1 MKVLGAAPVLR
12 VTDLASAVRFY
23 CEVLGFTVEFEYD
36 DYVILEI
43 DHSQVHLAGPAAGKP
58 AGGGTVY
65 VFCEEV
71 DEFFGRIR
79 AGGAKVPGLKV
90 IREPGNQFYCMRDF
104 RIHDPDGNELTFG
117 RALSAEE
124 RARI

>member
-1 MKVLGAAPVLR
+1 MKVLAAAPVLR
-12 VTDLASAVRFY
+12 VSDLGAAVRFY
-23 CEVLGFTVEFEYD
+23 RDELGFTVEFEYG
-36 DYVILEI
+36 DYLILEI
-43 DHSQVHLAGPAAGKP
+43 GDAQVHLAMASEGKP

-71 DEFFGRIR
+71 DEYFAKIR
-79 AGGAKVPGLKV
+79 AGGAKVV
-90 IREPGNQFYCMRDF
+90 REPDDQFYCMRDF

-124 RARI
+124 RARHSS

>member
-1 MKVLGAAPVLR
+1 MKILSAAPVLR

-23 CEVLGFTVEFEYD
+23 RDVLGCTVEFEYD

-43 DHSQVHLAGPAAGKP
+43 DHAQVHLAKPDAAKP
-58 AGGGTVY
+58 AGGGTIY

-71 DEFFGRIR
+71 DEYFGKIR
-79 AGGAKVPGLKV
+79 DRGSQGGGLRV

-124 RARI
+124 RAGL

>member
-12 VTDLASAVRFY
+12 VSNLASALRFY
-23 CEVLGFTVEFEYD
+23 RDVLGFTVEFEYD
-36 DYVILEI
+36 DYVILELGQ
-43 DHSQVHLAGPAAGKP
+43 SQVHLATPDTGKP
-58 AGGGTVY
+58 VGGGTVY

-71 DEFFGRIR
+71 DEYFGKIR
-79 AGGAKVPGLKV
+79 ARGESSSGLAV
-90 IREPGNQFYCMRDF
+90 IREPGDQFYCMRDF

-124 RARI
+124 RARL

>member
-1 MKVLGAAPVLR
+1 MKVTAAAPVLR
-12 VTDLASAVRFY
+12 VSDLAAAMRFY
-23 CEVLGFTVEFEYD
+23 RDDLGFKVEVEYD

-43 DHSQVHLAGPAAGKP
+43 DAAQVHLSTAAEGKP

-71 DEFFGRIR
+71 DEYFGKIR
-79 AGGAKVPGLKV
+79 AGRAKV
-90 IREPGNQFYCMRDF
+90 IRTPCDQFYCMRDF
-104 RIHDPDGNELTFG
+104 RIQDPDGNELTFG

-124 RARI
+124 RAKI

>member
-1 MKVLGAAPVLR
+1 MRVLGAAPVLR
-12 VTDLASAVRFY
+12 VSDLAAATRFY
-23 CEVLGFTVEFEYD
+23 RDDLGFMVEFEYD
-36 DYVILEI
+36 DYVILEF
-43 DHSQVHLAGPAAGKP
+43 DHLSLHLTTPEKGKP

-71 DEFFGRIR
+71 DEYFGKIR
-79 AGGAKVPGLKV
+79 AGGAKVV
-90 IREPGNQFYCMRDF
+90 REPGNRFYSMRDF

-124 RARI
+124 RAKI